1 MDVALLIFL
10 ILLNGVFA
18 AAELA
23 LSSIRKARL
32 QVLIDKGNKGA
43 KVALQLS
50 EEPTNFL
57 STVQIG
63 ITSIGVLSGIVG
75 ESAFSGPVAGFLQ
88 RLFGLAPGV
97 ASVLGTTLVVVVI
110 TYLSIV
116 FGELLPKRVG
126 QMYPESVSSIVA
138 RPMHWLAALGRPFVA
153 LLAWSTRAVMKLFGL
168 HDDYKERI
176 TEEEIDAML
185 AEGTSTGVIEAQE
198 HQMVRNVFRLDDR
211 LISSLMIPRNDIVWL
226 DADAPVEEALKT
238 IADTNHSAFPVCR
251 GGLEDVLGVV
261 NARDLLNQAT
271 RGEAMS
277 LTAKMRPAVFV
288 PETLTAMELLDNFR
302 TTGRQM
308 VLVVD
313 EYGELQ
319 GLVTL
324 RDVLEAIAGEFKP
337 DPGDQAWAVQRDD
350 GSWLMD
356 GLIPVVELKDRLH
369 IKHLPD
375 EGKGRYNTLAGL
387 VMMLLGRVPTE
398 SDKVVFQNW
407 SFEVMDM
414 DGRRVDK
421 VLVRPVVAQGV
432 GDADAGAGTGKS
444 PQAAGH
450 GA

>member
-1 MDVALLIFL
+1 MDVALLVFL
-10 ILLNGVFA
+10 VLLNAIFA
-18 AAELA
+18 ASELA
-23 LSSIRKARL
+23 VSSLRRARL
-32 QVLIDKGNKGA
+32 QVLIEKGDPGA
-43 KVALQLS
+43 KAALKLS

-63 ITSIGVLSGIVG
+63 ITSIGVLNGIVG
-75 ESAFSGPVAGFLQ
+75 ESAFSGPAAAMLERIFHLQ
-88 RLFGLAPGV
+88 PGLA
-97 ASVLGTTLVVVVI
+97 SILGTTLVVAVI
-110 TYLSIV
+110 TYFSIV
-116 FGELLPKRVG
+116 FGELVPKRIG
-126 QMYPESVSSIVA
+126 QMYPEAVASFMA
-138 RPMHWLAALGRPFVA
+138 RPMRWLAQLARPFVA
-153 LLAWSTRAVMKLFGL
+153 LLSSSTRAAMKGL
-168 HDDYKERI
+168 GLRDDVKDHI
-176 TEEEIDAML
+176 TEEEIDAVL

-226 DADAPVEEALKT
+226 DAEAPIDEALKV

-251 GGLEDVLGVV
+251 GGLEDVRGVI
-261 NARDLLNQAT
+261 NARDLLNQST
-271 RGEAMS
+271 RGEVMN

-337 DPGDQAWAVQRDD
+337 DPGDQAWAIQRDD

-356 GLIPVVELKDRLH
+356 GLIPVVELKDRLQV
-369 IKHLPD
+369 KHLPD

-398 SDKVVFQNW
+398 TDKVVFQNW
-407 SFEVMDM
+407 SFEVVDM

-421 VLVRPVVAQGV
+421 VLVRPVIAQGV
-432 GDADAGAGTGKS
+432 ADGGAGALDMS
-444 PQAAGH
+444 PAEKRDT
-450 GA
+450 